1 MTLVET
7 GKTSYTIVVENKASE
22 VDLTAAK
29 ELKSYLDAVTN
40 AKFPIESISKV
51 SGPKIY
57 VGLSK
62 KVRELTPDVRWND
75 LKNDGIVIKTIGDDL
90 ILAGGGVRGTL
101 YAVYTFLEDYIGV
114 RWWTST
120 EEFVPKKSTLT
131 LGTLN
136 VIYCPKFFF
145 REVYAGF
152 CGDNGRIFQARLKL
166 NGHYSGI
173 PSAYGG
179 YQVIHDGLFDDYLP
193 PKDYFAKHPDWY
205 SLVKGKRVAAGA
217 HQLCLTNQEMQKE
230 MIGVVLKQIRE
241 NSYIKIWD
249 ISPNDCNGACECE
262 KCKALC
268 KSEGSES
275 GPLIYFINS
284 IAKEVAKEFPD
295 VWINTL
301 AYRYTRKPPL
311 HVKPA
316 PNVIIQLCS
325 IECLVDR
332 PLADPVNAPFQN
344 DMTGWSRI
352 APQLFVWD
360 YVTNFS
366 NYVSPQ
372 PNLYNFESNIRFFA
386 ENHVVGVFE
395 QGNAVSPVGDFD
407 ELRAWV
413 LAHLLWNPSLSE
425 KDLIKEF
432 LDGYYGPA
440 APYISSYLQLVQD
453 SARRKQV
460 HVDCYNIDYG
470 FMGLSEMNQAT
481 RLLDAAEKAAANDNT
496 ILTRIHRD
504 RLSFD
509 FLWLLRYCWLKQRAE
524 IMHAPFLGPKDP
536 MIAYEKFFQTIQH
549 LKAAFTEGGVRENP
563 YREAY
568 LKCQLVSR
576 PAASLP
582 SECQDKKWLDFQD
595 SMFQTIMTTEVNI
608 VDDPLASDGK
618 ALAIPG
624 HIVDW
629 VIRLPLSDA
638 ALIYSEPVHCY
649 ISVRVDARG
658 TQGKAYSVG
667 MYNPGTLEYV
677 TQKDISLT
685 DIADGKYHTC
695 DLGVQTL
702 KPGMILWIVG
712 PGKES
717 SVKDVMVDR
726 FFVIKE
732 KESD

>member
-1 MTLVET
+1 
-7 GKTSYTIVVENKASE
+7 
-22 VDLTAAK
+22 
-29 ELKSYLDAVTN
+29 
-40 AKFPIESISKV
+40 
-51 SGPKIY
+51 
-57 VGLSK
+57 
-62 KVRELTPDVRWND
+62 
-75 LKNDGIVIKTIGDDL
+75 
-90 ILAGGGVRGTL
+90 
-101 YAVYTFLEDYIGV
+101 
-114 RWWTST
+114 
-120 EEFVPKKSTLT
+120 
-131 LGTLN
+131 
-136 VIYCPKFFF
+136 
-145 REVYAGF
+145 
-152 CGDNGRIFQARLKL
+152 
-166 NGHYSGI
+166 
-173 PSAYGG
+173 
-179 YQVIHDGLFDDYLP
+179 
-193 PKDYFAKHPDWY
+193 
-205 SLVKGKRVAAGA
+205 
-217 HQLCLTNQEMQKE
+217 
-230 MIGVVLKQIRE
+230 
-241 NSYIKIWD
+241 
-249 ISPNDCNGACECE
+249 
-262 KCKALC
+262 
-268 KSEGSES
+268 
-275 GPLIYFINS
+275 
-284 IAKEVAKEFPD
+284 
-295 VWINTL
+295 
-301 AYRYTRKPPL
+301 
-311 HVKPA
+311 
-316 PNVIIQLCS
+316 
-325 IECLVDR
+325 
-332 PLADPVNAPFQN
+332 
-344 DMTGWSRI
+344 
-352 APQLFVWD
+352 
-360 YVTNFS
+360 
-366 NYVSPQ
+366 
-372 PNLYNFESNIRFFA
+372 
-386 ENHVVGVFE
+386 
-395 QGNAVSPVGDFD
+395 
-407 ELRAWV
+407 
-413 LAHLLWNPSLSE
+413 
-425 KDLIKEF
+425 
-432 LDGYYGPA
+432 
-440 APYISSYLQLVQD
+440 
-453 SARRKQV
+453 
-460 HVDCYNIDYG
+460 VDCYNIDYG